1 MLSLLSIDLDKKVCV
16 SDQKEVC
23 VCMIY
28 KKLAGSVS
36 QLLGIFSVRFHIFID
51 IHALTTDRIQLS
63 MAEHCMM
70 KSCLCR

>member
-1 MLSLLSIDLDKKVCV
+1 MLSLLSIDLDNKVCV

-51 IHALTTDRIQLS
+51 IHLQQTEYNYQWLNIV
-63 MAEHCMM
+63 
-70 KSCLCR
+70 